1 MRKQFKS
8 FAPVVLLAGLGLVA
22 SGCGLLS
29 TTPSGGTTTTTT
41 TTVPSGGGGFGG
53 GGFGGGGFGG
63 ILDGL
68 FGGFRN

>member
-41 TTVPSGGGGFGG
+41 TVPSGGGGFGG